1 MPGHGSPK
9 FDEPWMDELD
19 GEHCIQRTT
28 SFAIQGALIG
38 EYIVDLTR
46 LIFERNETFRLIES
60 NSDRI

>member
-28 SFAIQGALIG
+28 SLAIQGALVG
-38 EYIVDLTR
+38 EYIVDLV
-46 LIFERNETFRLIES
+46 
-60 NSDRI
+60 D